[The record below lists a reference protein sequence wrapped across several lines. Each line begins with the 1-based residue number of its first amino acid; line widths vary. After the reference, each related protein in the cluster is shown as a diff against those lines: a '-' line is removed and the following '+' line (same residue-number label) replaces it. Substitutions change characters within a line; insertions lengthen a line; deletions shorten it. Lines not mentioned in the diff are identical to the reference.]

1 MPKVSINCPTRNNIK
16 TIKLVL
22 DAVKKQTNQDFE
34 FVLLDSS
41 STMENGDIQKI
52 SCQKKIWIL

>member
-16 TIKLVL
+16 TIEFVL

-41 STMENGDIQKI
+41 STDG
-52 SCQKKIWIL
+52 SLP